1 MRIGQCSKS
10 SQHHHLGHQ
19 HHHLYHLDS
28 LGKEEVFRQVAAEGL
43 KAALVVQQLLSHQG
57 GHARGAVDPEEVAE
71 ENNEDDHGGVDYLFR
86 YMRAWKVPKNTFSR
100 DEEAPAPSQ
109 VSGVLY
115 N

>member
-1 MRIGQCSKS
+1 MS
-10 SQHHHLGHQ
+10 
-19 HHHLYHLDS
+19 
-28 LGKEEVFRQVAAEGL
+28 AESEAKRRHTDPIETG
-43 KAALVVQQLLSHQG
+43 VQRR
-57 GHARGAVDPEEVAE
+57 AAE